1 MYKMNTD
8 MINALLKIAEGITE
22 FANAHSTPHQDKPN
36 PLVLVSSVVK
46 INDAPTTVIT
56 SDENDT
62 YVETDFETIK
72 SIVMKFAATH
82 GKQKAIDTMMEAANV
97 SKIKDI
103 PVELFSDVYRA
114 FTQ

>member
-1 MYKMNTD
+1 

-22 FANAHSTPHQDKPN
+22 FANAQTVETPHQDKPKPN
-36 PLVLVSSVVK
+36 PLVLVGSVVK

-62 YVETDFETIK
+62 YVETDFETVK
-72 SIVMKFAATH
+72 SIVMKFAASH
-82 GKQKAIDTMMEAANV
+82 GKQKAIDTMMEVANV

>member
-1 MYKMNTD
+1 MNNE

-22 FANAHSTPHQDKPN
+22 FAKAHSVAEPLCMVLPANIEVVTP
-36 PLVLVSSVVK
+36 
-46 INDAPTTVIT
+46 INEYPTTTIT
-56 SDENDT
+56 SDENGT
-62 YVETDFETIK
+62 YIETDFETIK

-82 GKQKAIDTMMEAANV
+82 GKQKAIDTMMEVANV

>member
-1 MYKMNTD
+1 MNTD

-22 FANAHSTPHQDKPN
+22 FANAQTVETPHQDKPN
-36 PLVLVSSVVK
+36 PLVLVGSVVK

-56 SDENDT
+56 SDENGT
-62 YVETDFETIK
+62 YIETDFETVK
-72 SIVMKFAATH
+72 SIVMKFAASH
-82 GKQKAIDTMMEAANV
+82 GKQKAIDTMMEVAIV